1 MTKKNFSKTLQ
12 KYLNFLKENNNFQK
26 KNLINYSTSLES
38 TGNWKNKDDIK
49 SIIDWYEL
57 AKKKNKS
64 EIKKINLDKMMKW
77 NYDIKNGQYYHQSKS
92 FFKIEGYRTLNA
104 SREVKH
110 WDQPFITQVGFIG
123 GIIGLIRK
131 KFNGLPYYLTE
142 AKFEPG
148 NYNKIQ
154 ISPSVQATYSNL
166 NRVHKG
172 KKNQIISHLL
182 KSKTLVRKLQS
193 EDGGRFMNKRNLHW
207 IVETNKE
214 IKIDKKKFKWLTL
227 WEIKKLSTL
236 KSIVSP
242 HLRSIISLI

>member
-1 MTKKNFSKTLQ
+1 MTKKRFNKTLEN
-12 KYLNFLKENNNFQK
+12 YLIFLKENNNFKK
-26 KNLINYSTSLES
+26 KNLINYSTSLERS
-38 TGNWKNKDDIK
+38 GNWKSKDELK

-57 AKKKNKS
+57 AKKKNKAK
-64 EIKKINLDKMMKW
+64 IKKINLDKMNKW
-77 NYDIKNGQYYHQSKS
+77 NFDYKNGSYYHESKS

-104 SREVKH
+104 SREVKE
-110 WDQPFITQVGFIG
+110 WDQPFITQVGYVG

-131 KFNGLPYYLTE
+131 KFNGLPHYLTE

-166 NRVHKG
+166 NRIHEG
-172 KKNQIISHLL
+172 KKNIIL
-182 KSKTLVRKLQS
+182 KYILQSKTLVKKLQS

-207 IVETNKE
+207 IVETDRE
-214 IKIDKKKFKWLTL
+214 IKINKKFKWLTL
-227 WEIKKLSTL
+227 WEIKKLSRL

>member
-1 MTKKNFSKTLQ
+1 MTKKNFNKTLEN
-12 KYLNFLKENNNFQK
+12 YLNFLKENSNFQK
-26 KNLINYSTSLES
+26 KNLINYSTSLER
-38 TGNWKNKDDIK
+38 TDNWKNKNELK
-49 SIIDWYEL
+49 SIINWYEL
-57 AKKKNKS
+57 VRKKNKAK
-64 EIKKINLDKMMKW
+64 IKKINLDEMNKW
-77 NYDIKNGQYYHQSKS
+77 NFDHKNGSYYHETKS

-104 SREVKH
+104 SREVKQ
-110 WDQPFITQVGFIG
+110 WDQPFITQVGYVG

-131 KFNGLPYYLTE
+131 KINGLPHYLTE

-166 NRVHKG
+166 NRIHEG
-172 KKNQIISHLL
+172 KKNRIL
-182 KSKTLVRKLQS
+182 KYILQSKTLVKKLQS

-207 IVETNKE
+207 IVETDKE
-214 IKIDKKKFKWLTL
+214 IKITKKFKWLTL
-227 WEIKKLSTL
+227 WEIKKLSRL